1 MDQAQSLRRMAARP
15 RNRRMAAPPLRT
27 LAVTSGK
34 GGVGKTNTVV
44 NLACAMADIGH
55 KVLIIDADL
64 GLANVDVLLGLTPKY
79 NIYDVIQGRKT
90 MDEVVVQ
97 GPQGV
102 SILPAASGISELS
115 NLSQDEK
122 LMILQELDSFHT
134 DADTVLIDTAA
145 GISDTVLYF
154 NIAASER
161 LVVATGEPTSLTD
174 SYALI
179 KVLATGHGQRSFKL
193 LVNNVS
199 GAAQAKEVYGKLSA
213 AVDHFLGNISL
224 TYMGFIPNDPAVNQA
239 VMRQKPAM
247 KAFPNSPAAKGFKE
261 LARRLADSPPS
272 AGDGN
277 IKFFWRRLVDM
288 E

>member
-1 MDQAQSLRRMAARP
+1 MDQARSLRRIAARP
-15 RNRRMAAPPLRT
+15 RVRRSAAPPLRT
-27 LAVTSGK
+27 IAITSGK

-44 NLACAMADIGH
+44 NLACALADMGH

-64 GLANVDVLLGLTPKY
+64 GLANVDVLMGLTPKY
-79 NIYDVIQGRKT
+79 NIHDVIQGNKT
-90 MDEVVVQ
+90 MDQVVVS
-97 GPQGV
+97 GPRGV
-102 SILPAASGISELS
+102 NILPAASGISELS
-115 NLSQDEK
+115 NLGQDEK
-122 LMILQELDSFHT
+122 LMILQELDAFHT

-179 KVLATGHGQRSFKL
+179 KVLATSHGQRSFKL
-193 LVNNVS
+193 LVNNVA

-213 AVDHFLGNISL
+213 AVDHFLSGISL
-224 TYMGFIPNDPAVNQA
+224 SYVGFIPTDPAVNRA
-239 VMRQKPAM
+239 VMQQKPTIT
-247 KAFPNSPAAKGFKE
+247 AFPKAPASKGFKQ
-261 LARRLADSPPS
+261 LAQRLLDSPPS